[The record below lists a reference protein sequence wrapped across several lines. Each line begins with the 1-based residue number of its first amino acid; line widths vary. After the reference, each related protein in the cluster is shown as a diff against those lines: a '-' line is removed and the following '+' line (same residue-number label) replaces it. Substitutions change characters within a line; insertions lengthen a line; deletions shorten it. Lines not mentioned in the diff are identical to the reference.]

1 MMDSRHWELTTEYPY
16 HDSGVRRP
24 GPRHHHIHVQA
35 VLAQWRVRVPH
46 GGAGEVAEHRVEDL
60 DAAVRQSGRV

>member
-1 MMDSRHWELTTEYPY
+1 MMDSRHLELTTEYPY

-24 GPRHHHIHVQA
+24 GPRHHHVHVQA

-46 GGAGEVAEHRVEDL
+46 GGAGEVTEHRVEDL
-60 DAAVRQSGRV
+60 DAAVRQNGRV